1 MVNSHK
7 IEDEVEDA
15 KSLQKAIAVY
25 SMAAFRIMQLV
36 YESRH
41 HPEVSCEVVLTKAQ
55 WKTLY
60 MLIHNN
66 NQVPKQPPSLQQ
78 AVLWI
83 GRLGGHLGRKSDG
96 PPGLKTVWLGY
107 QQLCHAASVYEL
119 MTQKI

>member
-1 MVNSHK
+1 
-7 IEDEVEDA
+7 
-15 KSLQKAIAVY
+15 
-25 SMAAFRIMQLV
+25 MQLV

-60 MLIHNN
+60 MLIHR
-66 NQVPKQPPSLQQ
+66 NQEIPKQPPSLQQ
-78 AVLWI
+78 AVMWI

-107 QQLCHAASVYEL
+107 QQLCHAASVYEI